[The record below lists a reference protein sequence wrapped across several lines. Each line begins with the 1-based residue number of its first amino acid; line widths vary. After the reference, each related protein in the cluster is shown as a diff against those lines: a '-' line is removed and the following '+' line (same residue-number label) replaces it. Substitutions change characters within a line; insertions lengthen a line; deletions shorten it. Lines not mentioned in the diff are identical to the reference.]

1 MELTILGIDQGN
13 GNMKTASYVFP
24 YGFKKQETKPYAD
37 VVKVMVVKQCWC
49 CQLLQSGNMNNL

>member
-1 MELTILGIDQGN
+1 MELTILGINQGN

-37 VVKVMVVKQCWC
+37 VVSSSAGVVNC
-49 CQLLQSGNMNNL
+49 SSRGI